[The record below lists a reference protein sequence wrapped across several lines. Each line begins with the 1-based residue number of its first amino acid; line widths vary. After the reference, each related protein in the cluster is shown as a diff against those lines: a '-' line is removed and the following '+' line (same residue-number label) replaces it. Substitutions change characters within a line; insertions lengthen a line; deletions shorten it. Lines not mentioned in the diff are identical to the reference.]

1 MAIAGAIDVPFDE
14 LPDVYRDFTP
24 NFRNPAM
31 PSVVSQTDAMTK
43 LAAVV
48 PGFAGTSVF
57 WEQVGFPEDMRRK
70 VEAEIAANMG
80 MSVFA
85 AMTDER

>member
-1 MAIAGAIDVPFDE
+1 MDVPLAE
-14 LPDVYRDFTP
+14 LPEEYRDFTP

-48 PGFAGTSVF
+48 PGFAGTDVF

-70 VEAEIAANMG
+70 VETEVLQNIGFQMISAAANE
-80 MSVFA
+80 S
-85 AMTDER
+85 